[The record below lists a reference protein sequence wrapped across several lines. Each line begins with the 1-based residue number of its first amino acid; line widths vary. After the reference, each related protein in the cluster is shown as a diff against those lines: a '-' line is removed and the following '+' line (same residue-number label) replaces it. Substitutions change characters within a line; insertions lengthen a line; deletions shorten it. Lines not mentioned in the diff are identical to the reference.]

1 MILRE
6 WPRARSRAAEA
17 NDSECLPPVLSSFR
31 SYLLLSVACTTVVSL
46 DSSHLLISWHE
57 LWNDVWYGLQVFAI
71 VSYSSTLEWKLEVND
86 SECIVAAIFWR

>member
-1 MILRE
+1 M
-6 WPRARSRAAEA
+6 
-17 NDSECLPPVLSSFR
+17 
-31 SYLLLSVACTTVVSL
+31 LLSVACTTVVSL

-86 SECIVAAIFWR
+86 SLNVLLPLYFGGSLDLEHPKKNIDT